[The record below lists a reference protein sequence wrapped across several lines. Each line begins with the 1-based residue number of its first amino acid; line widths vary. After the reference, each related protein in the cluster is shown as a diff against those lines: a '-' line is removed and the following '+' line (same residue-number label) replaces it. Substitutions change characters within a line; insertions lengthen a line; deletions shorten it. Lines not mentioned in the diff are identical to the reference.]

1 MAESLRVF
9 ADRLEKAG
17 DFEAEMHELIKECIT
32 KHKRIIFN
40 GNGYDDSWI
49 REATEKRGLLNLRTT
64 PDCMP
69 TVLSA
74 KNMDMLI
81 RHKVFTEA
89 ELRSRYEIMMEN
101 YDKTVSIEAHT
112 MVDMAKKEI
121 LPAIDAYI
129 SDLSAGVSAKKAAD
143 SEASCR
149 YETKRIRRLS
159 ALLDQIDEAVDDLE
173 GALVSMST
181 LGDATAQAD
190 FIRDEV
196 IPKMSLV
203 RVPADEAETL
213 TAEKYWPFPTY
224 GDLLFGVR

>member
-1 MAESLRVF
+1 M
-9 ADRLEKAG
+9 
-17 DFEAEMHELIKECIT
+17 
-32 KHKRIIFN
+32 
-40 GNGYDDSWI
+40 
-49 REATEKRGLLNLRTT
+49 RTHLPLQRT
-64 PDCMP
+64 
-69 TVLSA
+69 
-74 KNMDMLI
+74 
-81 RHKVFTEA
+81 
-89 ELRSRYEIMMEN
+89 
-101 YDKTVSIEAHT
+101 
-112 MVDMAKKEI
+112 AKKEI